1 MENQNHKKGGSTP
14 ARRFNANHATRAALT
29 LSAALLFG
37 LGLRLG
43 DAAIKT
49 TMPQEAP
56 QEAVQPQQEQAP
68 KVKVVAPSKP
78 KPATAEPLKAAPSPL
93 LKTTMKPVAPRPV
106 TPQPAQAVS
115 VAPAAAPAPQERL
128 VYVSERTHSDEGEN
142 DEWDDDE
149 GEDEYQTVRP
159 RATVSATPVR
169 VVARSNVQPQMVQA
183 VNRPRVVRRTVQTAP
198 AHSVQ
203 PRVVQPRA
211 QTRPQPRFVPQAPV
225 RSRATTRGS

>member
-1 MENQNHKKGGSTP
+1 MENKTSKKGGSTP

-49 TMPQEAP
+49 AMPPQTP

-78 KPATAEPLKAAPSPL
+78 KPSTTEPLKAAPSPL
-93 LKTTMKPVAPRPV
+93 LKTAVKPVPVPSQSEKTIAP
-106 TPQPAQAVS
+106 
-115 VAPAAAPAPQERL
+115 VATPAPQERL
-128 VYVSERTHSDEGEN
+128 VYVSERTHSEEGEN

-149 GEDEYQTVRP
+149 GEYQTVQ
-159 RATVSATPVR
+159 
-169 VVARSNVQPQMVQA
+169 VVARANVRPQTVQT
-183 VNRPRVVRRTVQTAP
+183 VNRPRVVRRTARVTPAP
-198 AHSVQ
+198 ARRLQ
-203 PRVVQPRA
+203 PAQVVRPRSQA
-211 QTRPQPRFVPQAPV
+211 RLTQPRFVPQAPV
-225 RSRATTRGS
+225 RARATTRGS